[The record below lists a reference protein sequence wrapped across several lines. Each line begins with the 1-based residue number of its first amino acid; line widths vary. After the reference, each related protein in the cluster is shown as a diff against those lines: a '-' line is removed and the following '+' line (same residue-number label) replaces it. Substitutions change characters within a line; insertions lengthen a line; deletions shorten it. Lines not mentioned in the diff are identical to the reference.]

1 MVLGQIL
8 GKNPGVQKFTLW
20 ACQKLHTSFVAL
32 SMRANNYFEL
42 EFAHKEGR
50 NLTIS
55 EQSFMLETQE
65 IRVSSWTPY
74 FGTDNQID
82 NKSTKTA
89 LWAQVIG
96 LSHRLRTKAYLTDVL
111 SNFSEVLLGLQDS
124 ILADSFCKLTQKH
137 FTWDNRRHPPANM

>member
-111 SNFSEVLLGLQDS
+111 SNFSEVLLID
-124 ILADSFCKLTQKH
+124 
-137 FTWDNRRHPPANM
+137 DNENY